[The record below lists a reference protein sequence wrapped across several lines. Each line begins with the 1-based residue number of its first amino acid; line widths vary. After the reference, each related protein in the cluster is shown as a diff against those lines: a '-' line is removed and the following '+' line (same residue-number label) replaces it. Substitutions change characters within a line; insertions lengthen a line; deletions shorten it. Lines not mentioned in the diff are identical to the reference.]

1 MRSLRCR
8 RDSSIFYLCVET
20 ATLQLRVGPNPDTA
34 VAAQPRGPNAPAG
47 KSLAVADWL
56 AQKNGWALRRCDSNL
71 TNLVQTS
78 GLTAHMLDLLF
89 R

>member
-20 ATLQLRVGPNPDTA
+20 ATLQLRVGPNPEAPTR
-34 VAAQPRGPNAPAG
+34 PRESRSLLPTGWRKKMAG
-47 KSLAVADWL
+47 HFVDATLILS
-56 AQKNGWALRRCDSNL
+56 
-71 TNLVQTS
+71 QTS

>member
-20 ATLQLRVGPNPDTA
+20 ATLQLRVGPNPEAPTR
-34 VAAQPRGPNAPAG
+34 PRESR
-47 KSLAVADWL
+47 SLLPTGWRKKWL
-56 AQKNGWALRRCDSNL
+56 GTLALQRALALQASSQASL
-71 TNLVQTS
+71 
-78 GLTAHMLDLLF
+78 LDLLF

>member
-20 ATLQLRVGPNPDTA
+20 ATLQLRMGA
-34 VAAQPRGPNAPAG
+34 PRGTIEEVRIQRRAPSRSLLPTGWRKKMAG
-47 KSLAVADWL
+47 HFVDATLILS
-56 AQKNGWALRRCDSNL
+56 
-71 TNLVQTS
+71 QTS